1 MSTFTFT
8 PEVQNALDTKQP
20 IVALESTIISHGLPR
35 PDNFHVAQEFEAII
49 RAEGAIP
56 ASIAIIEGTICVGLS
71 QSQLEYVANSDDVVK
86 ASTRDLGF
94 VLSKGM
100 SAATTVAAT
109 SHIARMAGIQVFATG
124 GLGGIHRGFNENFD
138 ESADL
143 EILSH
148 TPIIV
153 VCAGVKSILD
163 IGATLERLET
173 LGIAV
178 CGYQTSEF
186 PGFYRRTSGFTLDW
200 QLDTPSDIAS
210 AYVRAN
216 EQNLNH
222 ALIVANPVSAENELN
237 LELHEATLKSGLERA
252 DKEGIRG
259 KAVTP
264 FLLEHF
270 HQATNQESLRV
281 NIQVVKHN
289 AKLAAQISKAL
300 LHS

>member
-1 MSTFTFT
+1 MSTFILT
-8 PEVQNALDTKQP
+8 PEVQNAIESNKP

-35 PDNFHVAQEFEAII
+35 PENFQVAQEFEAII
-49 RAEGAIP
+49 RDEGATP
-56 ASIAIIEGTICVGLS
+56 ATIAIINGKICVGLS
-71 QSQLEYVANSDDVVK
+71 QSQLEYVAKSDEVIK
-86 ASTRDLGF
+86 SSTRDLGF
-94 VLSKGM
+94 VLSRKI

-143 EILSH
+143 EILSD

-178 CGYQTSEF
+178 CGYRTAEF
-186 PGFYRRTSGFTLDW
+186 PGFYRRNSGFTLDW
-200 QLDTPSDIAS
+200 QLDSADDIAAAFRS
-210 AYVRAN
+210 SK

-222 ALIVANPVSAENELN
+222 ALIVANPVSAADELN
-237 LELHEATLKSGLERA
+237 EELHEATLRSGLDLAQREQ
-252 DKEGIRG
+252 IRG

-270 HQATNQESLRV
+270 HRTTNQESLRV
-281 NIQVVKHN
+281 NVQVVKQN
-289 AKLAAQISKAL
+289 ARLAAQISKAL
-300 LHS
+300 FNS

>member
-8 PEVQNALDTKQP
+8 PEVQDALESKKP
-20 IVALESTIISHGLPR
+20 LVALESTIISHGLPR
-35 PDNFHVAQEFEAII
+35 PENFQVAQEFEEII
-49 RAEGAIP
+49 RNEGAIP
-56 ASIAIIEGTICVGLS
+56 ATIAIINGAICVGLS
-71 QSQLEYVANSDDVVK
+71 PSQLEYIANSDEVIK
-86 ASTRDLGF
+86 TSTRELGF
-94 VLSKGM
+94 VLSKKM

-124 GLGGIHRGFNENFD
+124 GLGGIHRGFSENFD

-143 EILSH
+143 EILSR

-178 CGYQTSEF
+178 CGYQTAEF
-186 PGFYRRTSGFTLDW
+186 PGFYRRSSGFTLDW
-200 QLDTPSDIAS
+200 QLDSADDIAAAFRS
-210 AYVRAN
+210 SK
-216 EQNLNH
+216 EQNLHH
-222 ALIVANPVSAENELN
+222 ALIVANPVSADDQLNEA
-237 LELHEATLKSGLERA
+237 LHEATLQSGLERA
-252 DKEGIRG
+252 EMERIRG

-270 HQATNQESLRV
+270 HRTTNQESLRV
-281 NIQVVKHN
+281 NIQVVKQN
-289 AKLAAQISKAL
+289 AKLAAEISKAL
-300 LHS
+300 QHL

>member
-8 PEVQNALDTKQP
+8 PEVQNALNNKQP

-35 PDNFHVAQEFEAII
+35 PDNFHVAQEFEEII

-56 ASIAIIEGTICVGLS
+56 ASIAIIEGMICVGLS

-200 QLDTPSDIAS
+200 QLDTPGDIAS

-222 ALIVANPVSAENELN
+222 ALIVANPVSADNELN

-289 AKLAAQISKAL
+289 ARLAAQISKAL
-300 LHS
+300 LHL

>member
-1 MSTFTFT
+1 MSTFILT
-8 PEVQNALDTKQP
+8 PEVQNAIESNKP

-35 PDNFHVAQEFEAII
+35 PENFQVAQEFEAII
-49 RAEGAIP
+49 RDEGATP
-56 ASIAIIEGTICVGLS
+56 ATIAIINGTICVGLS
-71 QSQLEYVANSDDVVK
+71 QSQLEFVANSDEVIK
-86 ASTRDLGF
+86 SSTRDLGF
-94 VLSKGM
+94 VLSRKM

-143 EILSH
+143 EILSD

-178 CGYQTSEF
+178 CGYRTAEF
-186 PGFYRRTSGFTLDW
+186 PGFYRRNSGFTLDW
-200 QLDTPSDIAS
+200 QLDSADDIAAAFRS
-210 AYVRAN
+210 SK

-222 ALIVANPVSAENELN
+222 ALIVANPVSAADELN
-237 LELHEATLKSGLERA
+237 EELHEATLRSGLDLAQREQ
-252 DKEGIRG
+252 IRG

-270 HQATNQESLRV
+270 HRTTNQESLRV
-281 NIQVVKHN
+281 NIQVVKQN
-289 AKLAAQISKAL
+289 ARLAAQISKAL
-300 LHS
+300 FNS

>member
-1 MSTFTFT
+1 MSTFILT
-8 PEVQNALDTKQP
+8 PEVQNAIESNKP

-35 PDNFHVAQEFEAII
+35 PENFQVAQEFEAII
-49 RAEGAIP
+49 RDEGATP
-56 ASIAIIEGTICVGLS
+56 ATIAIINGKICVGLS
-71 QSQLEYVANSDDVVK
+71 QSQLEFVANSDEVIK
-86 ASTRDLGF
+86 SSTRDLGF
-94 VLSKGM
+94 VLSRKM

-143 EILSH
+143 EILSD

-178 CGYQTSEF
+178 CGYRTAEF
-186 PGFYRRTSGFTLDW
+186 PGFYRRNSGFTLEW
-200 QLDTPSDIAS
+200 QLDSADDIAAAFRS
-210 AYVRAN
+210 SK

-222 ALIVANPVSAENELN
+222 ALIVANPVSAADELN
-237 LELHEATLKSGLERA
+237 EELHEATLRSGLDLAQREQ
-252 DKEGIRG
+252 IRG

-270 HQATNQESLRV
+270 HRTTNQESLRV
-281 NIQVVKHN
+281 NIQVVKQN
-289 AKLAAQISKAL
+289 ARLAAQISKAL
-300 LHS
+300 FNS

>member
-8 PEVQNALDTKQP
+8 PEVNDALESGKP
-20 IVALESTIISHGLPR
+20 VVALESTIISHGLPR

-49 RAEGAIP
+49 RDEGAIP
-56 ASIAIIEGTICVGLS
+56 ATIAIIGGAICVGLS
-71 QSQLEYVANSDDVVK
+71 ESQLDYIANSDDVVK
-86 ASTRDLGF
+86 CSTRDLGF
-94 VLSKGM
+94 VLSQEL

-109 SHIARMAGIQVFATG
+109 SHIAKRAGIHVFATG

-143 EILSH
+143 EILSR
-148 TPIIV
+148 TQIIV
-153 VCAGVKSILD
+153 VSAGVKSILD

-186 PGFYRRTSGFTLDW
+186 PGFYRRTSGFRLDW
-200 QLDTPSDIAS
+200 QLDSVQDVA
-210 AYVRAN
+210 AAFQQAN
-216 EQNLNH
+216 EQELEH
-222 ALIVANPVSAENELN
+222 ALIVANPVSAADELD
-237 LELHEATLKSGLERA
+237 LALHEATLKSGLERA
-252 DKEGIRG
+252 DREGIRG

-270 HQATNQESLRV
+270 HRATNQESLRV
-281 NIQVVKHN
+281 NVQVLKQN
-289 AKLAAQISKAL
+289 ARLAAQISKAL
-300 LHS
+300 SNL

>member
-1 MSTFTFT
+1 MSTFILT
-8 PEVQNALDTKQP
+8 PEVQNAIESNKP

-35 PDNFHVAQEFEAII
+35 PENFQVAQEFEAII
-49 RAEGAIP
+49 RDEGATP
-56 ASIAIIEGTICVGLS
+56 ATIAIINGTICVGLS
-71 QSQLEYVANSDDVVK
+71 QSQLEFVANSDEVIK
-86 ASTRDLGF
+86 SSTRDLGF
-94 VLSKGM
+94 VLSRKM

-143 EILSH
+143 EILSD

-178 CGYQTSEF
+178 CGYRTAEF
-186 PGFYRRTSGFTLDW
+186 PGFYRRNSGFTLEW
-200 QLDTPSDIAS
+200 QLDSADDIAAAFRS
-210 AYVRAN
+210 SK

-222 ALIVANPVSAENELN
+222 ALIVANPVSAADELN
-237 LELHEATLKSGLERA
+237 EELHEATLRSGLDLAQRE
-252 DKEGIRG
+252 EIRG

-270 HQATNQESLRV
+270 HRTTNQESLRV
-281 NIQVVKHN
+281 NIQVVKQN

-300 LHS
+300 FNS